1 MGQVL
6 ESMARAAL
14 DGAGGVTVI
23 EYEEQAFTRAW
34 MKAVADNLEARLQ
47 AAGIG
52 AGGRLGFV
60 TRNRPACV
68 AALIGMIAN
77 GRTVRMIYAFQSA
90 EALARNIEKLDL
102 RAVVICEEDLSPP
115 VLETATRDGV
125 ALIALGDSEEV
136 RLASPAR
143 IAEDDEG
150 AANEEPCIHLLTS
163 GTTGAPKHYPMAF
176 SVIAGFFQDGA
187 AGMRSTASPT
197 PSIMYFPLANISG
210 LMSTVPTMLVGGS
223 LVLHDR
229 FDVEKWRQYM
239 VRFRPTRLAL
249 PPAGFGMVLNANI
262 PPEDLASAKI
272 ASTGNSALDPEVQR
286 AFEQRYGVKILT
298 AYGATEFAGSA
309 AAMTEEMYDQWGDRK
324 RGSVGK
330 VCKGVSMRIR
340 DQDSGE
346 LQPAGEV
353 GVVEVQ
359 VERLGPDW
367 IRTTD
372 LGLIDEDGFV
382 WLRGRSD
389 GAIVRGGF
397 KILPETIEQTLLSH
411 PDVAAA
417 VVVGVPDPRLGK
429 VPAALVQP
437 VSPERPPDPDDLK
450 AHVRQHLYATHV
462 PTSIWVV
469 DQIPRTPSLKIDRAT
484 ARAVVER
491 KLAEQEVPA
500 AS

>member
-1 MGQVL
+1 MEQVL

-14 DGAGGVTVI
+14 DGRGSDTVI
-23 EYEEQAFTRAW
+23 EYEGEVFTRAW
-34 MKAVADNLEARLQ
+34 MRAVADNLETQLIAT
-47 AAGIG
+47 GIG
-52 AGGRLGFV
+52 PASRLGFV
-60 TRNRPACV
+60 ARNRPACV

-77 GRTVRMIYAFQSA
+77 GRTVRMIYAFQSP

-102 RAVVICEEDLSPP
+102 RAVVVCEEDLSTP
-115 VLETATRDGV
+115 VLETAGSGGV
-125 ALIALGDSEEV
+125 SVIALGNSEEA
-136 RLASPAR
+136 RLASPGRAGR
-143 IAEDDEG
+143 EDQEAGD
-150 AANEEPCIHLLTS
+150 EEPSIHLLTS
-163 GTTGAPKHYPMAF
+163 GTTGLPKHYPMAF
-176 SVIAGFFQDGA
+176 RVIAGFFQDGA
-187 AGMRSTASPT
+187 AGMRSSASAT

-223 LVLHDR
+223 LVLYDR

-249 PPAGFGMVLNANI
+249 PPAGFGMVLNANV
-262 PPEDLASAKI
+262 PPEDLASAQL
-272 ASTGNSALDPEVQR
+272 ASTGNSALDPDVQR

-309 AAMTEEMYDQWGDRK
+309 VAWTEALYDEWGDRK
-324 RGSVGK
+324 RGSVGQ
-330 VCKGVSMRIR
+330 VCKGVSLRIR
-340 DQDSGE
+340 DQDSDK
-346 LQPAGEV
+346 LLPVGEV

-359 VERLGPDW
+359 VERLGSDW

-372 LGLIDEDGFV
+372 LGEIDADGFV
-382 WLRGRSD
+382 YLRGRSD

-397 KILPETIEQTLLSH
+397 KILPETIEQALTSH
-411 PDVAAA
+411 GDVAAA
-417 VVVGVPDPRLGK
+417 VVVGVPDARLGK

-437 VSPERPPDPDDLK
+437 LSSDRTLDPEELK

-484 ARAVVER
+484 ARAVIEQ
-491 KLAEQEVPA
+491 KLADEAVAQ

>member
-1 MGQVL
+1 MEKLL
-6 ESMARAAL
+6 ERMARAAL
-14 DGAGGVTVI
+14 DGPRGDTVV
-23 EYEEQAFTRAW
+23 EYEDEVFTRAW
-34 MKAVADNLEARLQ
+34 MRAVADNLEIQLQ
-47 AAGIG
+47 ALGMGPAS
-52 AGGRLGFV
+52 RLGFV

-102 RAVVICEEDLSPP
+102 RAVVICEEDVSAP
-115 VLETATRDGV
+115 VLETAAGSGIAV
-125 ALIALGDSEEV
+125 IALGRSEEV
-136 RLASPAR
+136 RLASPGRAGS
-143 IAEDDEG
+143 EDDALDEG
-150 AANEEPCIHLLTS
+150 EPCIHLLTS
-163 GTTGAPKHYPMAF
+163 GTTGLPKHYPMAF
-176 SVIAGFFQDGA
+176 RVIAGFFQDGA
-187 AGMRSTASPT
+187 AGMRSARSAK

-210 LMSTVPTMLVGGS
+210 LMSTVPVMLSGGW

-229 FDVEKWRQYM
+229 FDVEKWRQFM
-239 VRFRPTRLAL
+239 VRFRPTGLAL
-249 PPAGFGMVLNANI
+249 PPAGFGMVLNANV
-262 PPEDLASAKI
+262 PPEDLASARL
-272 ASTGNSALDPEVQR
+272 ASTGNSALDPAVQL

-309 AAMTEEMYDQWGDRK
+309 AAMTEAMYDEWGDRK
-324 RGSVGK
+324 RGSVGQ

-340 DQDSGE
+340 DQDSDA
-346 LQPAGEV
+346 LLPAGEV

-359 VERLGPDW
+359 VERLGPEW

-372 LGLIDEDGFV
+372 LGLIDADGFV

-397 KILPETIEQTLLSH
+397 KILPETIEQALTAH
-411 PDVAAA
+411 ADVAAA
-417 VVVGVPDPRLGK
+417 VVVGVPDARLGK

-437 VSPERPPDPDDLK
+437 VSPDRSLDPDALK

-484 ARAVVER
+484 ARAVIER
-491 KLAEQEVPA
+491 KLADEAVA
-500 AS
+500 TMS